1 VPSIAIRE
9 ASGDK
14 DLTEVRRLMREYGE
28 HLANNPS
35 GAASICLQGYE
46 QELARLPEGYAVVL
60 LAEVD
65 GTPAGCVALREI
77 ARPERA
83 CEMKRLW
90 VSTGFRGFQ
99 LGRRLVEESLT
110 WAERNGF
117 ESMYLDT
124 VPSAMPEANKLYAS
138 FGFHPVE
145 RYNQNNVAGVEFFSR
160 PVRPVSD
167 NPR

>member
-1 VPSIAIRE
+1 
-9 ASGDK
+9 
-14 DLTEVRRLMREYGE
+14 VRHLMREYGD

-46 QELARLPEGYAVVL
+46 QELARLPDGYAVIL
-60 LAEVD
+60 IAEVD
-65 GTPAGCVALREI
+65 GARAGCVALREI

-90 VSTGFRGFQ
+90 VSTSFRGLR
-99 LGRRLVEESLT
+99 LGRSLVKEALT

-117 ESMYLDT
+117 ETMYLDT

-138 FGFHPVE
+138 FGFRAVE

-160 PVRPVSD
+160 PVGPVSD